1 MKLKCVSTGS
11 NANTYILES
20 FSGEKLILDLGASEK
35 EIKIACDFDVKNIVG
50 ACVTHAHQDHSR
62 SVNNFEKM
70 GIPIF
75 KPYESGEHIQVIK
88 KQFGEY
94 LVVSFALDDVA
105 KEKWQHTNGD
115 GSECPIYGFKID
127 HPELCNSLI
136 YVTDAKLI
144 KYRFKNVSYLLLG
157 VDYQDDL
164 IDKDSEKF
172 RHVITGHMS
181 IDTACEFIR
190 VTEENGYLCN
200 VILVH
205 LSKDSSEH
213 EHFINLA
220 NKMSKCVVQIAH
232 KGMEVEL
239 SLVPF

>member
-11 NANTYILES
+11 DANTYILES

-35 EIKIACDFDVKNIVG
+35 EIKIACGFDVKNIVG
-50 ACVTHAHQDHSR
+50 ACVTHTHHDHYR
-62 SVNNFEKM
+62 SVKNFEKI
-70 GIPIF
+70 GIPVF

-94 LVVSFALDDVA
+94 SVVAFALDDVA

-127 HPELCNSLI
+127 HPELGNSLI

-144 KYRFKNVSYLLLG
+144 KYRFKNISYLLLG

-164 IDKDSEKF
+164 IDKDSSKAL
-172 RHVITGHMS
+172 HVLTGHMS

-190 VTEENGYLCN
+190 VTGENGELVE
-200 VILVH
+200 VILGH
-205 LSKDSSEH
+205 LSQDSAED
-213 EHFINLA
+213 EYFINKV
-220 NKMSKCVVQIAH
+220 NKVSNFDVQIAK